1 MRQNETTLRAHFQL
15 SALPRLPASTTAG
28 SCASARTSSRST
40 AMVRNE
46 DMDGTLADDPEQA
59 ALWRAL
65 EELDELGQEDP
76 AQALTRLASLPEETQ
91 ALADFQLVR
100 AGLLRASGDLRA
112 ARKALV
118 TLLEIEADDADAHHL
133 LGDVLEELGEFEPA
147 AEHFL
152 ETLRI
157 DSLACAEHDP
167 DEVERMLDA
176 TLEHLERTVQELPE
190 LWQERLKGVPLL
202 VQRLPSEDMVRGGL
216 DPRAL
221 GLFEG
226 PMHADNEGLETAPQL
241 TRIVLFAENLALDFP
256 DAEDFGEQVKITVLH
271 ELGHYFGL
279 DEDDMVRLGLD

>member
-1 MRQNETTLRAHFQL
+1 MA
-15 SALPRLPASTTAG
+15 P
-28 SCASARTSSRST
+28 
-40 AMVRNE
+40 NE
-46 DMDGTLADDPEQA
+46 DKNGAVAHDPEEA
-59 ALWRAL
+59 ALWQAL

-76 AQALTRLASLPEETQ
+76 AQALAKLASLPEELQ

-112 ARKALV
+112 ARTALEALV
-118 TLLEIEADDADAHHL
+118 GTDADDADAHHL
-133 LGDVLEELGEFEPA
+133 LGDVLEELGDFERA
-147 AEHFL
+147 GVHFS

-157 DSLACAEHDP
+157 DSLAGAERDA
-167 DEVERMLDA
+167 DEVERMLDV
-176 TLEHLERTVQELPE
+176 TLEHLERTVRELPQ

-226 PMHADNEGLETAPQL
+226 PMHVDSEALETAPQL

-256 DAEDFGEQVKITVLH
+256 DDEDFGEQVRITVLH